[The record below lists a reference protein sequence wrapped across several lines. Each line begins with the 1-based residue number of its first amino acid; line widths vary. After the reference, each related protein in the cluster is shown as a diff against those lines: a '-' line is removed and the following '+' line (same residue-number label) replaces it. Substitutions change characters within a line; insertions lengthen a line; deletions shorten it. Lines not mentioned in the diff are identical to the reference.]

1 MDHHH
6 DQHDH
11 DAHLEEDASHQIDHH
26 HGADEP
32 DQSHSQSWFDTLGK
46 FASHLVSDIAAE
58 AIADHATDLLGEKA
72 HPDGAH
78 HGSFV
83 GDHHDAGFAHQN
95 GEKTCSVVA
104 QKMIMDQ
111 FGVVNPATGHL
122 FDEETLANQ
131 AIHHGWL
138 TESGGTTI
146 EHMGKSMEINGI
158 HNHHGNTWQELLHD
172 LSQGHRVVA
181 AVNTNDIDHPLWQQL
196 LDVLVPLPGLD
207 QEQYNHVVVL
217 KGIEMDANGHME
229 VVVNDP
235 GLEHGANHR
244 ISPDQL
250 RDSLGKIHYVSTDEA
265 PAVWHENSPLDEHDF
280 GHVNAESTF
289 AEMISKLNDTDRH
302 DFLRNI

>member
-6 DQHDH
+6 EHHDQD
-11 DAHLEEDASHQIDHH
+11 DHLEVDAIHQIDHH
-26 HGADEP
+26 HNAEEN

-46 FASHLVSDIAAE
+46 FASHLVTEIAADT
-58 AIADHATDLLGEKA
+58 IVDHATDLLGDKTHLTGEQ
-72 HPDGAH
+72 

-83 GDHHDAGFAHQN
+83 GDHHDAGFTHQH

-111 FGVVNPATGHL
+111 FGVVNPATGHS
-122 FDEETLANQ
+122 FDEETLADQ

-217 KGIEMDANGHME
+217 KGVEMDANGNLE

-235 GLEHGANHR
+235 GQEHGANLR

-250 RDSLGKIHYVSTDEA
+250 RDSLGNIHYVATDEA
-265 PAVWHENSPLDEHDF
+265 PLGWYENSSMDSHEL
-280 GHVNAESTF
+280 GHLNAESTF
-289 AEMISKLNDTDRH
+289 AEMISKLNDDDRH
-302 DFLRNI
+302 DFLRSI

>member
-1 MDHHH
+1 MDHDHNHH
-6 DQHDH
+6 DHE
-11 DAHLEEDASHQIDHH
+11 AHLDVDASHHNEHH
-26 HGADEP
+26 QKVDEP
-32 DQSHSQSWFDTLGK
+32 IQSQSQSWFDTLGK
-46 FASHLVSDIAAE
+46 FASHLVTDFAVDG
-58 AIADHATDLLGEKA
+58 IADHATDLLGDKTHSA
-72 HPDGAH
+72 VDQ

-83 GDHHDAGFAHQN
+83 GDHYDAGFTNQH

-111 FGVVNPATGHL
+111 FGVVDPATGHA
-122 FDEETLANQ
+122 FNEDTLADQ

-146 EHMGKSMEINGI
+146 EQMGSTMEFYGV
-158 HNHHGNTWQELLHD
+158 HNHHGNTWEDLLHD
-172 LSQGHRVVA
+172 LSQGHRVIA

-207 QEQYNHVVVL
+207 QDLYNHVVVL
-217 KGIEMDANGHME
+217 KGVEMNANGHVE
-229 VVVNDP
+229 IVVNDP

-250 RDSLGKIHYVSTDEA
+250 RDSLGKIHYVATDEA
-265 PAVWHENSPLDEHDF
+265 PVAWQETNSIDSHEF

-289 AEMISKLNDTDRH
+289 AEMISKLNNDDRH
-302 DFLRNI
+302 DFLRSI